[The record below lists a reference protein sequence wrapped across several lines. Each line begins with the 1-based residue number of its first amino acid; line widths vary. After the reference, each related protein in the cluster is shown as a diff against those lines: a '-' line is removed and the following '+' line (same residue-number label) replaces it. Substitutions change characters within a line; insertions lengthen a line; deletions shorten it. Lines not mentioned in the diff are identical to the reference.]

1 MTREASPPEFTC
13 IADVVAAM
21 RARHAHRRAERPDA
35 STEELQERFVR
46 FDLYPDF
53 GWPLVRAG
61 VHEAL
66 AGGGA
71 RTLHE
76 MLVKFIGLSGRAANR
91 FDAEGL
97 HPGSGADYCWLVPL
111 AVDAAA
117 LGDRGLVQRLFH
129 AGRPLSRHGTAA
141 MRHAANLLVLAGNP
155 AWPWRDKALAQA
167 HKGLLGK
174 SLAQVD
180 RAFLGL
186 FLTFVADDAVARRA
200 ALQEFAAL
208 YLRSDWGR
216 HKPWTKPVFLYGL
229 VSLARWFCP
238 SFDWNTDAAPLFDA
252 TWRALW
258 ADYEARR
265 GEFSTQQVAFDGDLA
280 FLRCES

>member
-1 MTREASPPEFTC
+1 MTREASPPEFTR

-21 RARHAHRRAERPDA
+21 RARHAQRRAERPDA

-91 FDAEGL
+91 FDAEGI
-97 HPGSGADYCWLVPL
+97 HPASGMDYCGLVPL

-117 LGDRGLVQRLFH
+117 LGDRELVQRLFH
-129 AGRPLSRHGTAA
+129 AGRPLSRHGTAP
-141 MRHAANLLVLAGNP
+141 MRHAANLLVLAIHP
-155 AWPWRDKALAQA
+155 DWRWRDQALARA

-174 SLAQVD
+174 GLARVD
-180 RAFLGL
+180 RAFLAI
-186 FLTFVADDAVARRA
+186 FLSFVADDAAARRE

-216 HKPWTKPVFLYGL
+216 HKPWTQPVFLYGL

-238 SFDWNTDAAPLFDA
+238 SFDWSAEAAPLFDA

-258 ADYEARR
+258 ADYAARR
-265 GEFSTQQVAFDGDLA
+265 GEFGTQQAAFDGDLA